1 MSRTKRSK
9 YQGMGMRVGGR
20 PTRTEVMADD
30 RQPTEKQLAFLARL
44 GYVGRVPETRMQASW
59 LIDSLKLDRKA
70 QLPTQEKRQSG
81 PVSSSKGQGVE
92 LDRSPRASA
101 RQIQILR
108 QAGYTGPEDI
118 TSREAVRLHS
128 MLRS

>member
-1 MSRTKRSK
+1 MKRTKRSQ
-9 YQGMGMRVGGR
+9 YRGTGMRVAGR
-20 PTRTEVMADD
+20 PTRTEVMADT
-30 RQPTEKQLAFLARL
+30 RQPTEKQLAFLAKL
-44 GYVGRVPETRMQASW
+44 GYAGRVPETRMQASW
-59 LIDSLKLDRKA
+59 LIDSMKLDRKA

-81 PVSSSKGQGVE
+81 SGSSKGQRVE